1 MNRRSAVLPAAM
13 LLASRWFIPADPAAA
28 PAPVPAPPGA
38 SPRVVTFVLDAA
50 RSTLGFTITR
60 PGETIEGKAPQLKGT
75 VRADPDRPW
84 SGASVELHVD
94 PAAMQTG
101 NSLRDRKMRNSHL
114 EVTTYPE
121 IVFEANEVTV
131 DPAPGAADRFILVG
145 RLRMHGVERPLRIP
159 VTIGYHEGLLT
170 ADGDVAFTLSEF
182 AIPIPRILW
191 IVLDDKVTVR
201 FHAVATRSE

>member
-1 MNRRSAVLPAAM
+1 
-13 LLASRWFIPADPAAA
+13 
-28 PAPVPAPPGA
+28 
-38 SPRVVTFVLDAA
+38 
-50 RSTLGFTITR
+50 
-60 PGETIEGKAPQLKGT
+60 
-75 VRADPDRPW
+75 VRADPDHPW
-84 SGASVELHVD
+84 SDASVGLHVD

-101 NSLRDRKMRNSHL
+101 NSLRDRRMRNSHL

-121 IVFEANEVTV
+121 IVFEANQVTV
-131 DPAPGAADRFILVG
+131 DPAPGAADRFVLVG
-145 RLRMHGVERPLRIP
+145 RLRLHGVERPLRIP

-201 FHAVATRSE
+201 FHAVAIRSG

>member
-1 MNRRSAVLPAAM
+1 MRSRSPQLAVMTLLAARLLTPAAV
-13 LLASRWFIPADPAAA
+13 AGQVAA
-28 PAPVPAPPGA
+28 PHDIAPKLA
-38 SPRVVTFVLDAA
+38 TFVLDTA

-60 PGETIEGKAPQLKGT
+60 PGETIEGKAPQFTGT
-75 VRADPDRPW
+75 IHADPDRPW
-84 SGASVELHVD
+84 AGASVELHVD

-114 EVTTYPE
+114 EVTTYPD
-121 IVFEANEVTV
+121 IVFESTEVAA
-131 DPAPGAADRFILVG
+131 DPATGPADGRFVLAG
-145 RLRMHGVERPLRIP
+145 RLRLHGVERPLRIP